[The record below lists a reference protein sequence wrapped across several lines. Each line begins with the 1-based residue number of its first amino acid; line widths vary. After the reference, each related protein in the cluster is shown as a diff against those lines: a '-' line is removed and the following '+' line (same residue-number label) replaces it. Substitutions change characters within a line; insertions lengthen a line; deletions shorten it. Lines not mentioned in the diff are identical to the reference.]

1 MLCFWRI
8 LGIFCFRR
16 TRPCLAGNNAGQSA
30 HPLNLVLSWLRPIFF
45 SLIAFFVAISA
56 GPSAAAEPAAAA
68 KPNRLLNEKSPYLR
82 QHAYNPVDWF
92 PWGEEA
98 FAKARREN
106 KPIFLSIGYAT
117 CHWCHVMERES
128 FTDPAVAAL
137 LNANFVAIKVDREE
151 RPDLDRIYLT
161 FVQASTGGGGWPL
174 SVWLTPE
181 LKPFFGGTYF
191 PPESQP
197 GQPGF
202 KTVLTRLAGMWK
214 NQRDELVGR
223 SEQIV
228 AALAADTR
236 ADPATAALP
245 VAALRRRALAATRDT
260 YDAERG
266 GFSAAPKFPEPPL
279 LEFLL
284 DVQAISADP
293 TERKETLAM
302 ALKTLRAM
310 AAGGLHDQLGGGF
323 HRYSVDAD
331 WRVPHFEKML
341 VDQAQLVGAYLS
353 AWQISADPVLRDAA
367 RDTLEYVRRDLT
379 DPAGGFYSAED
390 ADSEVSRETG
400 AASGDR
406 AEGAFYLW
414 TAREIERALGPHDAA
429 VCDFA
434 FGVEA
439 GGNAGPELAGR
450 NVLYRA
456 HPATECAA
464 KFGLGEDAAR
474 QLLASAVLRLREARA
489 RRPRPLRDDKVVTA
503 ANGLM
508 ISAFARAAQVFDD
521 PASAETA
528 ARAAAFLRA
537 RLFDAKTGR
546 LARSY
551 CAGRCDERGFAED
564 YAFLIQ
570 GLLDLYETTFDLQ
583 WLEWAVQLQ
592 GKQIE
597 LFWDPAAGG
606 FFANT
611 TDDASVLLR
620 LKEDNDGAEPSSNS
634 VAVRNL
640 ARLAAM
646 LHRDDWRDLAART
659 ARTFGPQLD
668 RAPLAMPLLLAA
680 ADWLE
685 TSPQQV
691 LIQGDPAS
699 PATADLVDE
708 VWRRFLPRHVLVRI
722 DPASRAFFSSK
733 LPVVADLPAMVP
745 GMATAYLCEN
755 FTCQLPT
762 HDPAGL
768 AKLLTPG
775 TPAR

>member
-1 MLCFWRI
+1 MDPVNFVLPR
-8 LGIFCFRR
+8 L
-16 TRPCLAGNNAGQSA
+16 
-30 HPLNLVLSWLRPIFF
+30 HPFFF
-45 SLIAFFVAISA
+45 SRIALFVAMSVGA
-56 GPSAAAEPAAAA
+56 FAATEPGAAA
-68 KPNRLLNEKSPYLR
+68 KPNRLINEKSPYLR
-82 QHAYNPVDWF
+82 QHAYNPVDWY

-128 FTDPAVAAL
+128 FSDPAVAAL

-174 SVWLTPE
+174 SVWLTPDR
-181 LKPFFGGTYF
+181 KPFFGGTYF

-202 KTVLTRLAGMWK
+202 KAVLAHLAEMWK

-223 SEQIV
+223 SDEIV
-228 AALAADTR
+228 AALAADAR
-236 ADPATAALP
+236 PDPAAAALS
-245 VAALRRRALAATRDT
+245 VAARRRQALAATRET
-260 YDAERG
+260 YDAGRG

-284 DVQAISADP
+284 DVQATSADP
-293 TERKETLAM
+293 AERKETLAM

-341 VDQAQLVGAYLS
+341 GDQAQLVGAYLS

-390 ADSEVSRETG
+390 ADSEVSGGKG
-400 AASGDR
+400 AVGGTR
-406 AEGAFYLW
+406 AEGAFYVW
-414 TAREIERALGPHDAA
+414 TAREIEQVLGAHDAA
-429 VCDFA
+429 ICNFA

-439 GGNAGPELAGR
+439 GGNAGPELPGR

-456 HPATECAA
+456 HSAATCAMQF
-464 KFGLGEDAAR
+464 KLSQDAAR
-474 QLLASAVLRLREARA
+474 QLLESIAHRLREARA
-489 RRPRPLRDDKVVTA
+489 RRPRPLRDDKIVTA
-503 ANGLM
+503 PNGLM
-508 ISAFARAAQVFDD
+508 ISAFARAAQVLDD
-521 PASAETA
+521 PACAETA
-528 ARAAAFLRA
+528 TRAATFLRT
-537 RLFDAKTGR
+537 RLFDVKTGR

-564 YAFLIQ
+564 YAFLIE
-570 GLLDLYETTFDLQ
+570 GLLDLYEATFDLQ

-592 GKQIE
+592 EKQIE

-611 TDDASVLLR
+611 ADDASVLLR

-646 LHRDDWRDLAART
+646 LHRDEWRELAART
-659 ARTFGPQLD
+659 ARAFGPQLD
-668 RAPLAMPLLLAA
+668 RAPTAMPLLLAA
-680 ADWLE
+680 AGWLE

-699 PATADLVDE
+699 PATTDLVDE
-708 VWRRFLPRHVLVRI
+708 VWRRFLPRHVLVRV
-722 DPASRAFFSSK
+722 DPASRAFFAAK
-733 LPVVADLPAMVP
+733 LPVVADLPAMAP

-762 HDPAGL
+762 HDPAVL
-768 AKLLTPG
+768 ARLLTPG
-775 TPAR
+775 APAP